1 MSSNNNIVLR
11 LDQENGYNI
20 NVTQGDIE
28 IIDYELGDGAK
39 SNNNNQHNV

>member
-1 MSSNNNIVLR
+1 MGMDRMMSANNNIVLR

-28 IIDYELGDGAK
+28 IIDYELGRGRK
-39 SNNNNQHNV
+39 

>member
-28 IIDYELGDGAK
+28 IIDYELGDSGK
-39 SNNNNQHNV
+39 NQITINQQ